1 MRTWRPTNGE
11 RPWPNSTKSPFLR
24 LPCAYSGMALRR
36 GVTTALIQWWKGR
49 DSNPRPRH
57 YEPGRRIGLSPLN
70 TRYLI
75 VGTSF
80 YYGSAGR
87 DGVAAIWA
95 PKSTVG
101 HRRITRN
108 SRGLVQPG
116 EVFLGTCSKTFL
128 KRETYPTITTAT
140 SSCSPPEGR
149 RTQAVSESA
158 AFTTE
163 PLVARAQ
170 IRSAVTYLVNPSVA
184 RSSRPPRSSAWNSTG
199 NASPDPISG
208 FLR

>member
-1 MRTWRPTNGE
+1 VQ
-11 RPWPNSTKSPFLR
+11 
-24 LPCAYSGMALRR
+24 A
-36 GVTTALIQWWKGR
+36 
-49 DSNPRPRH
+49 
-57 YEPGRRIGLSPLN
+57 RRIGLSPLGG
-70 TRYLI
+70 RYLI
-75 VGTSF
+75 VDTCF
-80 YYGSAGR
+80 NNRSARR

-95 PKSTVG
+95 PKSTVE

-108 SRGLVQPG
+108 SRALVQPG
-116 EVFLGTCSKTFL
+116 EVFLGTCSKTLL

-140 SSCSPPEGR
+140 SSCSPPDGR

-163 PLVARAQ
+163 PFVARAQ

-184 RSSRPPRSSAWNSTG
+184 RSSRPPRSSASNSTG

-208 FLR
+208 FLRCRIGAGLPNSNPALPGKVSFAAGVGASWSVVRQQCKTDGF